1 MVKFITRENIPCW
14 YELSW
19 DKKTPGIILRIHRD
33 FIKNTEFDFLNS
45 WQVKELMEDFK
56 FPEFKAD
63 FNQDIGFGGA
73 FKNQGKN
80 KDGFWNFLVEI
91 PQIKTA
97 TGVDFRQ
104 ADIISGSF
112 TTLTNFL
119 SSLCK
124 KETSTP
130 FSQLITLN
138 TITKSNLIQKG
149 YSFSGEISFLL
160 RRWLADVSGR
170 REIPEVIQAM
180 KTAYQKMSVSF
191 KYYENE
197 FRMNIWENGG
207 LSISCPGD
215 ACSLYSD
222 QSVSNNTKGY
232 KFGSDNVDNPMQ
244 QITLLAGLAAL
255 HDRARKEIKE

>member
-1 MVKFITRENIPCW
+1 MSRLIKYGNIPCW

-33 FIKNTEFDFLNS
+33 FIENTEFDFLNS

-56 FPEFKAD
+56 FSEFKAD

-112 TTLTNFL
+112 TALTNFL
-119 SSLCK
+119 SSFCK

-149 YSFSGEISFLL
+149 YSLSGEISFLL
-160 RRWLADVSGR
+160 RGWLADVSGR
-170 REIPEVIQAM
+170 GEIPEVIQAM
-180 KTAYQKMSVSF
+180 KVAYQKMSGSF
-191 KYYENE
+191 KYHEGE
-197 FRMNIWENGG
+197 FRMDIWGNGG
-207 LSISCPGD
+207 LVVSCPGD
-215 ACSLYSD
+215 ACSFCPNQSD
-222 QSVSNNTKGY
+222 LFDNTKGY

-244 QITLLAGLAAL
+244 QITLVVALAAL
-255 HDRARKEIKE
+255 HDMARKGIK